1 MGTERTGLVACILE
15 SIQTTTAL
23 TTRTQFLS
31 TFTETAKTIFTST
44 STSFVPENTLLTGD
58 KTTPPY
64 IRTSGDVTGGSTSAK
79 SGRAVVTTQEIDN
92 RTPGQGA
99 DTTTDASTITG
110 TITGTVTGTTSNTR
124 DTGHTTRT
132 TANHETLEPTTTA
145 PIQPTATAT
154 ANTNDKQHAPPATP
168 TVSNDGAFAGS
179 ATRLMPPALTTSV
192 TTTLITTMTVT
203 GTVAAICGTTTKQV

>member
-99 DTTTDASTITG
+99 DTTTDTG
-110 TITGTVTGTTSNTR
+110 TITGTTTGTTSNTR
-124 DTGHTTRT
+124 DTGHTTRA
-132 TANHETLEPTTTA
+132 TANHETVEPTTPA

-154 ANTNDKQHAPPATP
+154 ANTNDKQQMPPATP
-168 TVSNDGAFAGS
+168 AVSNDGAFAGS
-179 ATRLMPPALTTSV
+179 ATRVMPPPLTTSV

-203 GTVAAICGTTTKQV
+203 GTVAAICGSTTKQV